1 MTFLLV
7 ELFCFYII
15 LQYNDRQNA
24 IFTHT
29 MGLVGGNIQEKRS
42 NLLAYTHLKEVS
54 DSLIAENAHL
64 RAQLSDAR
72 NIQVPYRDT
81 FFLRELDSLAS
92 NDSLRRLMIR
102 PQYEFIAGRVVG
114 NSISGANNWL
124 VINRGSS
131 DNVQPGMGVVTK
143 DGIAGIVRHVT
154 PHFSMAM
161 SLLHRQTKISVVIHR
176 ADAPAPSIRD
186 AGNDNTAG
194 RRKEPVRSLGSL
206 IWEGGDPS
214 VMTLKFVQRHFKVK
228 ENDLVLTSGYSQI
241 FPKDILVGKVEG
253 TPKEDPENLNSWI
266 IRVKLNQDMATLNH
280 VYIVNDIFYSELD
293 SLNQK
298 AKNE

>member
-1 MTFLLV
+1 MGKLLQLLTRNGGFMTFLLV

-92 NDSLRRLMIR
+92 NDSLRRLMIQ
-102 PQYEFIAGRVVG
+102 PQYG
-114 NSISGANNWL
+114 L
-124 VINRGSS
+124 L
-131 DNVQPGMGVVTK
+131 P
-143 DGIAGIVRHVT
+143 DGWWAI
-154 PHFSMAM
+154 
-161 SLLHRQTKISVVIHR
+161 LSV
-176 ADAPAPSIRD
+176 APTT
-186 AGNDNTAG
+186 G
-194 RRKEPVRSLGSL
+194 
-206 IWEGGDPS
+206 W
-214 VMTLKFVQRHFKVK
+214 
-228 ENDLVLTSGYSQI
+228 
-241 FPKDILVGKVEG
+241 
-253 TPKEDPENLNSWI
+253 
-266 IRVKLNQDMATLNH
+266 
-280 VYIVNDIFYSELD
+280 
-293 SLNQK
+293 
-298 AKNE
+298 